1 MPVNSSEMVESALFC
16 HSLGLPAS
24 SDKIKEKGSEIL
36 NWVLNNF
43 LKTLIG
49 RKQTNK
55 QTKTIHATVCG
66 KCNLRRS
73 VSITSRQKYPLSSRI
88 QITAPENL
96 FGQLL
101 LLSLEQHAQPSR
113 ALWGCMHEERISSL
127 IPFNFY
133 PAFKIGMY
141 EGRLRLS
148 GRPKRVK
155 CYSLIFLRLSRL
167 NAG

>member
-1 MPVNSSEMVESALFC
+1 MLIHSSLQKQA
-16 HSLGLPAS
+16 
-24 SDKIKEKGSEIL
+24 KI
-36 NWVLNNF
+36 VF
-43 LKTLIG
+43 TLVV
-49 RKQTNK
+49 
-55 QTKTIHATVCG
+55 TVQ
-66 KCNLRRS
+66 S
-73 VSITSRQKYPLSSRI
+73 
-88 QITAPENL
+88 TAQRNV

-155 CYSLIFLRLSRL
+155 CYSLIFLRSSSINARQKWLLSLVLVWLMRML
-167 NAG
+167 RRNWIFRDKTHPIDTDIQWWINVQEIQIQKRWNCDHNWLH